1 MYKYIFS
8 RDNVGYYHH
17 LAYII
22 DRQNK
27 LLGKSFGGPNKTIV
41 LDPHDKRLVK
51 YTLHKYGLIG
61 SLMSATVI
69 RREVI
74 NNKYLSQLKK
84 LVTGQD
90 TFLFLASLSSN
101 YLLIHEPLNLSF
113 YRIHGQQA
121 SLPRGSSPKETL
133 KRFAR
138 QAVLNQHGYYQL
150 SSNFLFIK
158 DLPFRHNL
166 LGAYHYNV
174 LGLIVLGLDRR
185 LVLSTGFIALW
196 RGLFDKSIYRIL
208 TGILGIVYCIIPR
221 KAVQQLLLKYYIKR
235 LMYEK

>member
-1 MYKYIFS
+1 M
-8 RDNVGYYHH
+8 
-17 LAYII
+17 I

-27 LLGKSFGGPNKTIV
+27 LLGKSFGGPNKTII
-41 LDPHDKRLVK
+41 LDPCDKRHVK

-74 NNKYLSQLKK
+74 NNKYLRQLKK
-84 LVTGQD
+84 LVIGQD
-90 TFLFLASLSSN
+90 TFIFLASLSSK

-121 SLPRGSSPKETL
+121 SLPWGSSPKETL

-150 SSNFLFIK
+150 SSIFLSSKIY
-158 DLPFRHNL
+158 L
-166 LGAYHYNV
+166 LGIIFLV
-174 LGLIVLGLDRR
+174 GIIIMFLD
-185 LVLSTGFIALW
+185 
-196 RGLFDKSIYRIL
+196 
-208 TGILGIVYCIIPR
+208 
-221 KAVQQLLLKYYIKR
+221 
-235 LMYEK
+235 